1 MDQASSGY
9 SVQDSGYPNSM
20 DPPRDMTQV
29 NIAKEIKTLQNGAP
43 PTETPPLQNGTHLQ
57 GPPREDG
64 REPQEVLS
72 KLTAEFQET
81 FPLSGRKSPR
91 PNHTKTDSHVT
102 PSIIQSESF
111 DLHSAVKTDSNCDRS
126 GEQDTDGA
134 TSESVST
141 PETVVHVDGFD
152 DSDVGENHTVV
163 ATARGVFDHTG
174 GTLESRETG
183 VSIVIPE
190 GAIQKGVRQE
200 LYFKVCKDSSIL
212 PPLDK
217 DKGETLLSP
226 LVMCGPHGLKFAKP
240 VELRLPH
247 CASVNPDSWSFALK
261 SSDSPTGHPTQWQ
274 NMALAGLDGAVAP
287 GRVGKNSVSVLV
299 DHF

>member
-91 PNHTKTDSHVT
+91 PNHTKTD
-102 PSIIQSESF
+102 
-111 DLHSAVKTDSNCDRS
+111 R
-126 GEQDTDGA
+126 
-134 TSESVST
+134 
-141 PETVVHVDGFD
+141 FD